1 MAGLLQTFFGAATSG
16 VASPIGAVAN
26 LANSVIEKIW
36 PDENSPARLEA
47 KLKLAELE
55 QNGDLKT
62 LATLAGLDQG
72 QIETN
77 KIEAASNSLFVAGW
91 RPALGWVCVIA
102 LFVYYVP
109 RFLLGMLFWG
119 MEAWGSETLPALP
132 EMGIMD
138 VLGLVATLL
147 GSSTIRFL
155 EKKNGVAR

>member
-1 MAGLLQTFFGAATSG
+1 MGLLQTFFGAATG
-16 VASPIGAVAN
+16 GAAAPIGAVAN
-26 LANSVIEKIW
+26 LANSVIDKIW

-62 LATLAGLDQG
+62 LSTLAGLDQG
-72 QIETN
+72 QIEVN

-119 MEAWGSETLPALP
+119 MEAWGSETLPVMP

-138 VLGLVATLL
+138 ILGLVATLL